1 MIFCDTSAI
10 AKFYVPELESPKIR
24 QVIEAEDEVYLS
36 ELVRVE
42 LMGVFHRR
50 LREGKWSQSEF
61 LAAVR
66 QFNHDDIGRFWHWV
80 PLDSVIVQAASNA
93 FITLSPSIF
102 LRSAD
107 CLHLVTA
114 MHHNFDTIYTY
125 DGHQSNAAAHLGL
138 RAATLH

>member
-10 AKFYVPELESPKIR
+10 AKFYVCELESPVVR
-24 QVIEAEDEVYLS
+24 QGIESEDEVYLS
-36 ELVRVE
+36 ELVKVE

-50 LREGKWSQSEF
+50 LREGKWSQSDF

-66 QFNHDDIGRFWHWV
+66 QFNTDDITGFWHWA
-80 PLDSVIVQAASNA
+80 PLDSTIVDAAAKA
-93 FITLSPSIF
+93 FTTLPPSIF

-114 MHHNFDTIYTY
+114 LHHNFDTIYTY
-125 DGHQSNAAAHLGL
+125 DSHQALAASSLGL
-138 RAATLH
+138 TPKSF